1 MTGMFNKFILIK
13 DTLLPSVQKT
23 HIGKY
28 RTIPDNLQ
36 TPGRTSQRQASVL
49 RPAPAPVWEEKS
61 RELSPVDDRPN
72 KGAKLVTL

>member
-36 TPGRTSQRQASVL
+36 TAGRNSQVSVL
-49 RPAPAPVWEEKS
+49 RPAPAPVWEVKF
-61 RELSPVDDRPN
+61 
-72 KGAKLVTL
+72 

>member
-1 MTGMFNKFILIK
+1 MFILMLK
-13 DTLLPSVQKT
+13 DTLLPTVQKT

-36 TPGRTSQRQASVL
+36 TAGRNSQRQASVL

-61 RELSPVDDRPN
+61 RELSTVDDRSITRVQN
-72 KGAKLVTL
+72 